1 MVERLLRSGAP
12 LRSLDLQM
20 FKKPLMRAGMTKI
33 LNDRFGALALQ
44 TDDGLRL
51 LYLQTGHRRS
61 LFLAAWIDRQWPIV
75 KIHARRLL
83 GRLLLPTD

>member
-33 LNDRFGALALQ
+33 LNDRFGDLASAN
-44 TDDGLRL
+44 R
-51 LYLQTGHRRS
+51 
-61 LFLAAWIDRQWPIV
+61 
-75 KIHARRLL
+75 
-83 GRLLLPTD
+83 